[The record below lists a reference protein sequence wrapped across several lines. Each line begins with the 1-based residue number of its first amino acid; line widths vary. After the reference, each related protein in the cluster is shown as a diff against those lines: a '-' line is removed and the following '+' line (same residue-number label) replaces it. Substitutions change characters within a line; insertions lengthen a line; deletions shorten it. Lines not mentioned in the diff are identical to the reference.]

1 MSKKAEFPINRL
13 GHDNVTLLTHPPRIT
28 VIKPHVIILLHG
40 FNSLPGEKAKQIAE
54 FISENNLGHKFELIA
69 PKLDP
74 DPRKAVKEV
83 NKLIRSNKKRKIHL
97 IGTSLGGFYA
107 CYFRAKFKED
117 FLTVHAINPSWTP
130 SKSLS
135 PHVNQVLENFK
146 SKELWKFKATY
157 LLKLEEYERYIQEN
171 LKTESSQNFYLHLS
185 DDDEVLKFDRLLNF
199 LDKHKIK
206 YVKKV
211 YNSDHRFRNI
221 KEVME
226 LVVSV

>member
-1 MSKKAEFPINRL
+1 MPSRGTVFHEF
-13 GHDNVTLLTHPPRIT
+13 TLLTQPPRIT
-28 VIKPHVIILLHG
+28 MVKPNVIILLHG
-40 FNSLPGEKAKQIAE
+40 FNSLPGAKAKQIAE
-54 FISENNLGHKFELIA
+54 FISENNMGQKFELIA
-69 PKLDP
+69 PKLDL
-74 DPRKAVKEV
+74 DPRKAVKEL

-171 LKTESSQNFYLHLS
+171 LKTESCKNFYLHIS
-185 DDDEVLKFDRLLNF
+185 DADEVLKFDRLLNF

-221 KEVME
+221 KEVMDH
-226 LVVSV
+226 VVSV

>member
-1 MSKKAEFPINRL
+1 MPPGGTVFHEI
-13 GHDNVTLLTHPPRIT
+13 TLLTHPPRIT
-28 VIKPHVIILLHG
+28 MVKPNVIILLHG
-40 FNSLPGEKAKQIAE
+40 FNSLPGAKAEQIAE
-54 FISENNLGHKFELIA
+54 FIAENHLGHKFELIA

-83 NKLIRSNKKRKIHL
+83 NKLIRTHKNRKVHL

-107 CYFRAKFKED
+107 CYFRAKFKEE
-117 FLTVHAINPSWTP
+117 FLTIHAINPSWTP
-130 SKSLS
+130 SKSLT

-157 LLKLEEYERYIQEN
+157 LLKLEEYELYIQEN
-171 LKTESSQNFYLHLS
+171 LKTESCKNFYLHIS
-185 DDDEVLKFDRLLNF
+185 DADEVLKFDILLNF

-221 KEVME
+221 NEVME
-226 LVVSV
+226 LVISV

>member
-1 MSKKAEFPINRL
+1 M
-13 GHDNVTLLTHPPRIT
+13 V
-28 VIKPHVIILLHG
+28 KPNVIILLHG
-40 FNSLPGEKAKQIAE
+40 FNSLPGAKAKQIAE

-69 PKLDP
+69 PKLDL
-74 DPRKAVKEV
+74 DPRKAVKEL

-171 LKTESSQNFYLHLS
+171 LKTESCKNFYLHIS
-185 DDDEVLKFDRLLNF
+185 DADEVLKFDRLLNF

-221 KEVME
+221 KEVMDH
-226 LVVSV
+226 VVSV